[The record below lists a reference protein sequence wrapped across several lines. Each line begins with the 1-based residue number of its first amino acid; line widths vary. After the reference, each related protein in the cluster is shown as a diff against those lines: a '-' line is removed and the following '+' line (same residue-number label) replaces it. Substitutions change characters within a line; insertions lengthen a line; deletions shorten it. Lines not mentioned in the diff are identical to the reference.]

1 MLSRPSTEQIL
12 QGIAR
17 DLQETVLP
25 DVASE
30 PTKVMVG
37 MMVQLLKSCA
47 QRAAHETAW
56 VHEEAAA
63 ISTAAGKDLGG
74 PASLHLDDVLSWYHR
89 VSQVLSEGVEAAYRS
104 GDTAEI
110 AKWRALIDARRANEA
125 QILGTLEL
133 VGRG

>member
-63 ISTAAGKDLGG
+63 IASAAGRDLGA
-74 PASLHLDDVLSWYHR
+74 PASLHLDDVLGWYHS

-104 GDTAEI
+104 GDPAEI
-110 AKWRALIDARRANEA
+110 AKWRALIDARRANES